1 MPKKKQVS
9 EIPELSDER
18 FQFLRMYHRL
28 ERELGGAP
36 TQSELA
42 AEHGGYAEGSE
53 RAAVQYMLRTLEEMG
68 LIGPL
73 VKRPP
78 PRMTPLGLEV
88 LRKNR
93 RRL

>member
-1 MPKKKQVS
+1 MPKTKQDD

-18 FQFLRMYHRL
+18 LQFLRLYRDL
-28 ERELGGAP
+28 ERRLGGAP

-78 PRMTPLGLEV
+78 PRITELGLAV

>member
-1 MPKKKQVS
+1 MPKTKQ
-9 EIPELSDER
+9 IPELSEER
-18 FQFLRMYHRL
+18 LQFLRMYRRL

-53 RAAVQYMLRTLEEMG
+53 RAAVQYMLRALEEMG

-78 PRMTPLGLEV
+78 PRITALGLKV

-93 RRL
+93 KRE